1 MRFHNESN
9 TIDAEHVML
18 ALTRDFLV
26 ERGIREVSSPVFDTN
41 RVKLNPKQLYAILHV
56 VSAETDIMVHLHTKY
71 FLSIA

>member
-41 RVKLNPKQLYAILHV
+41 RGKLNPKQLYAILHV
-56 VSAETDIMVHLHTKY
+56 VSPETDIMVHLHTKY